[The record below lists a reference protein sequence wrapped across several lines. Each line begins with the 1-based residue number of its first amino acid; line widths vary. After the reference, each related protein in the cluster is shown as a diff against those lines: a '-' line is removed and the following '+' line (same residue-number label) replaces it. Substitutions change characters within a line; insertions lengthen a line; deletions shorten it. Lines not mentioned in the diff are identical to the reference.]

1 MALNAERAAEE
12 RRGLVRWLRPDF
24 QNPGGTN
31 GGAGVT
37 PASGPEARAPGGRD
51 APAPWPKTLPEQIQA
66 LRAALSALQGPAGA
80 GDLAQGFTR
89 APRAKV
95 AELLDTLASLGLVRR
110 LDDGR
115 YLPG

>member
-1 MALNAERAAEE
+1 MTPTAA
-12 RRGLVRWLRPDF
+12 
-24 QNPGGTN
+24 
-31 GGAGVT
+31 
-37 PASGPEARAPGGRD
+37 GPSP
-51 APAPWPKTLPEQIQA
+51 PWPKTLPEQIQA

-80 GDLAQGFTR
+80 GDLAQGFNR

-95 AELLDTLASLGLVRR
+95 AELLETLASLGLVRR

>member
-1 MALNAERAAEE
+1 M
-12 RRGLVRWLRPDF
+12 
-24 QNPGGTN
+24 
-31 GGAGVT
+31 T
-37 PASGPEARAPGGRD
+37 PTAVGPS
-51 APAPWPKTLPEQIQA
+51 PAWPKTLPEQIQA
-66 LRAALSALQGPAGA
+66 LRAALSALQGPASP

-95 AELLDTLASLGLVRR
+95 AELLETLAGLGLVRR